1 MNLDNLIPV
10 ATLCTHYNVEMPFFG
25 QLNEMGLIQIQI
37 IEETQYIHPDRIY
50 EIEKI
55 IRLYQELDINIE
67 GIDVIMNLLKKI
79 DDLQN
84 ELIAVKNRLGI
95 YES

>member
-10 ATLCTHYNVEMPFFG
+10 TTLCNHYNVEMPFFG
-25 QLNEMGLIQIQI
+25 HLNEIGLIQIEI
-37 IEETQYIHPDRIY
+37 IEETQYIHPNTIH
-50 EIEKI
+50 EIEKM
-55 IRLYQELDINIE
+55 IRMYQELDINIE
-67 GIDVIMNLLKKI
+67 GIDVVMNLLKKI